1 MRSSPAYSRKK
12 KDLPLHLPHMAR
24 TNFSWNQISLVG
36 GDQLMIIPTQ
46 QSQTLTKEERSLPGE
61 RNLTKQ
67 EKIRQVIVEN
77 A

>member
-1 MRSSPAYSRKK
+1 
-12 KDLPLHLPHMAR
+12 
-24 TNFSWNQISLVG
+24 
-36 GDQLMIIPTQ
+36 MIIPTQ